1 MGTMT
6 YENFSTELSFL
17 LVNRNDVDATNA
29 TRIDRW
35 INQAYTY
42 MCHPSV
48 HHFREMQVIANIT
61 LVSGTNS
68 YDVSTIGSDTPVALR
83 WVSYIDAT
91 TDTATANKRKLKPRG
106 IRWF

>member
-6 YENFSTELSFL
+6 YENFVTEVTML
-17 LVNRNDVDATNA
+17 LANRTDADAVNT
-29 TRIDRW
+29 TRMDRW

-48 HHFREMQVIANIT
+48 HHFREMQATDTIA
-61 LVSGTNS
+61 LVSGQNE
-68 YDVSTIGSDTPVALR
+68 YDITLIGTDTPVALR

-91 TDTATANKRKLKPRG
+91 VYSNLANKRKLKPR
-106 IRWF
+106 